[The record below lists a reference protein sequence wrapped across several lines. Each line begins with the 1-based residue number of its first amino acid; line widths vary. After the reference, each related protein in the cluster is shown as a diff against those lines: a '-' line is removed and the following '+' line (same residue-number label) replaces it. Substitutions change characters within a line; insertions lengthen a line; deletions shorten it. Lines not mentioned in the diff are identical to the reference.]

1 MKSKFCL
8 VLNADLESSD
18 ETVLLEKNYQNVF
31 KPLLSFLY
39 SHKDFFLTIGFSG
52 PQLSHYEKKHPESI
66 ELLHELS
73 SKRQI
78 EIIGGGYYS
87 PIFPLLLPM
96 DRSGQIEKM
105 NSLVRSTIGKR
116 PCGMTLF
123 GSIWDSCLVSTFQSC
138 GMEYVFLD
146 SSLVPKKHLK
156 CCPLIAS
163 EQGRS
168 IKIFPSYKNLIP
180 LENESCQEWTSRIK
194 TFASKIRPEQF
205 PFSDEF
211 FEPVLSLCFSFEQ
224 FGSFMKSQCF
234 ASVSENSEDVSF
246 TTPYL
251 YLKKSKCF
259 SPAYI
264 PAGMDSEISK
274 WSLIPFEQVENKTG
288 FPPTIQDYL
297 NLYLQNK
304 RLYERMVYI
313 SMLVS
318 QCKGGDKVRKTAS
331 SEMLWKAQDGTN
343 YLSPSFGVPSPAEK
357 RQKAFRAL
365 NEAERLI
372 REAAKIFRES
382 LTSFDCNGDGLNE
395 YICQMEKY
403 NAVVSLQGGQI
414 SELNF
419 IKSGANYAAS
429 LSRIEKFDS
438 GTDFYNRGFFSDHLI
453 ETEKFEKYLAEKTIE
468 NCIFSN
474 SQFSEKKLE
483 SKRKEIQ
490 LEGNGLFSS
499 MKLPVKLRKNFTF
512 SSSGITVQYILKNE
526 SPIELNAFFAVELNF
541 SQTRFD
547 KKFETESQYSTEA
560 ILNETRLLLPD
571 SFYAD
576 EGVSIIQ
583 VKDSADKRIFVIEPN
598 EDSGL
603 SCAMIAFKR
612 PVDSL
617 EPKVTSS
624 TYKVA
629 LFWNINLSAGMEKEK
644 TINLSVMPLKNNIS
658 VK

>member
-18 ETVLLEKNYQNVF
+18 ESALLEKNYQNIF

-52 PQLSHYEKKHPESI
+52 PQLAHYEKKHPESV

-87 PIFPLLLPM
+87 PVFPLLLPM

-123 GSIWDSCLVSTFQSC
+123 GSIWDPCLVSTFQSC
-138 GMEYVFLD
+138 GIEYIFLD

-168 IKIFPSYKNLIP
+168 IKIFPSYKNLAP
-180 LENESCQEWTSRIK
+180 LENESGEEWISRIK
-194 TFASKIRPEQF
+194 KFALNIQPEQYSF
-205 PFSDEF
+205 FDSQF
-211 FEPVLSLCFSFEQ
+211 FEPVMSLCFSLEQ
-224 FGSFMKSQCF
+224 FSSFMKSQCF
-234 ASVSENSEDVSF
+234 SAVSENSEDISF

-259 SPAYI
+259 APAYI

-274 WSLIPFEQVENKTG
+274 WSLVPFEQSENKTG
-288 FPPTIQDYL
+288 FPLTIHDYL
-297 NLYLQNK
+297 NLYSQNR

-318 QCKGGDKVRKTAS
+318 QCKGGDKVRKNAS

-343 YLSPSFGVPSPAEK
+343 YLSPAFGGPSPAEK
-357 RQKAFRAL
+357 RQKAFRSL

-372 REAAKIFRES
+372 REASKNFRES

-403 NAVVSLQGGQI
+403 NAVVSLRGGQI

-419 IKSGANYAAS
+419 IRSGANYAAS

-438 GTDFYNRGFFSDHLI
+438 GTDFYSRGFFSDHLI
-453 ETEKFEKYLAEKTIE
+453 EPGEFEKYLSEEKIKG
-468 NCIFSN
+468 CIFSN
-474 SQFSEKKLE
+474 SQFSEKKVE

-490 LEGNGLFSS
+490 LEGSGFFSS
-499 MKLPVKLRKNFTF
+499 MSLPVKLRKNFIF

-526 SPIELNAFFAVELNF
+526 SPIEFNAVLAVELNF
-541 SQTRFD
+541 AQTRFD
-547 KKFETESQYSTEA
+547 KKFELGSQYSAEA
-560 ILNETRLLLPD
+560 VLNEARLLLPD

-576 EGVSIIQ
+576 DGVSIVQ
-583 VKDSADKRIFVIEPN
+583 VKDCADKRLFVIEPN

-603 SCAMIAFKR
+603 CCSMIAFKR
-612 PVDSL
+612 PAGGL

-629 LFWNINLSAGMEKEK
+629 LYWNINLSAGMEKEK
-644 TINLSVMPLKNNIS
+644 TINLSIMPLK
-658 VK
+658 K